1 MKVLKVLLIA
11 TVILALILL
20 ASHICRLNIWLN
32 TRMGNMDY
40 NPDLDKD
47 LKEHS
52 NESHFEDRDKVLNTL
67 REYKEIMREVY
78 IDSFDQTRLGGDFL
92 LGENP
97 NLRVI
102 LIHGYTAKNIVMF
115 TIADQ
120 YYKRGYSILA
130 PDLRGHGK
138 SSGIFTSY
146 GIKEK
151 EDIKA
156 RIFWIKSFYPDAK
169 IILQGESMG
178 AATAMYLA
186 GENPKDVISTIEDC
200 GYTSYYEMYENKVK
214 GKLRIIA
221 KPAALLANLFIKPII
236 GADLFKSNI
245 DSMKNTNI
253 PVLFINGGLDEIV
266 PKDMCQRLYEAHS
279 GIKEIYIAKRAG
291 HAESKLYDADIYFQ
305 RIFSFLD
312 NILKNNI

>member
-1 MKVLKVLLIA
+1 MKILKILLIA

-20 ASHICRLNIWLN
+20 TSHIARLNTWLN
-32 TRMGNMDY
+32 TLMGNMDY
-40 NPDLDKD
+40 NPDLKKD
-47 LKEHS
+47 LVEHS
-52 NESHFEDRDKVLNTL
+52 KEIHFEDRDKVLNTL
-67 REYKEIMREVY
+67 KEYKEIMREVY

-97 NLRVI
+97 NLWVI
-102 LIHGYTAKNIVMF
+102 LIHGYTARNIVMF

-130 PDLRGHGK
+130 PDMRGHGK
-138 SSGIFTSY
+138 SSGIFTTY

-156 RIFWIKSFYPDAK
+156 WISWIKSFYPDAK
-169 IILQGESMG
+169 IIVQGESMG
-178 AATAMYLA
+178 AATAMYLS
-186 GENPKDVISTIEDC
+186 GENPKDVLAIIEDC

-221 KPAALLANLFIKPII
+221 KPAAILANIFIKTII

-245 DSMKNTNI
+245 ESMKNTYI
-253 PVLFINGGLDEIV
+253 PILFINGGKDDIV
-266 PKDMCQRLYEAHS
+266 PSTMVRDLYKAHQ
-279 GIKEIYIAKRAG
+279 GTKEIYIATGAG
-291 HAESKLYDADIYFQ
+291 HAESKLYDADIYFAT
-305 RIFSFLD
+305 IFSFLD

>member
-1 MKVLKVLLIA
+1 MKILKILLIA

-20 ASHICRLNIWLN
+20 TSHIARLNTWLN
-32 TRMGNMDY
+32 TLMGNMDY
-40 NPDLDKD
+40 NPDLKKD
-47 LKEHS
+47 LEEHGK
-52 NESHFEDRDKVLNTL
+52 ESHFEDRDKVLNTL
-67 REYKEIMREVY
+67 KEYKEIMREVY

-102 LIHGYTAKNIVMF
+102 LIHGYTARNIVMF

-130 PDLRGHGK
+130 PDMRGHGK
-138 SSGIFTSY
+138 SSGIFTTY

-156 RIFWIKSFYPDAK
+156 WISWIKSFYPDAK
-169 IILQGESMG
+169 IIVQGESMG
-178 AATAMYLA
+178 AATAMYLS
-186 GENPKDVISTIEDC
+186 GENPKDVIATIEDC

-221 KPAALLANLFIKPII
+221 KPAAILANIFIKTII

-245 DSMKNTNI
+245 ESMKNTHI

-279 GIKEIYIAKRAG
+279 GIKEIYISKGAG

-305 RIFSFLD
+305 RIFAFLD